1 MNGALSALWVQQE
14 SWTHNLGWREGKP
27 KDFLEEVIWEESGKD
42 DLKGKSE
49 AKGRA

>member
-14 SWTHNLGWREGKP
+14 STPNSGWREGKS
-27 KDFLEEVIWEESGKD
+27 KDFLEEVIREESGKE

-49 AKGRA
+49 AEGRA